1 MPENHNKEGEI
12 MKGSKKEKKGERVK
26 KRGVNGKKGKRED
39 GLGERK

>member
-12 MKGSKKEKKGERVK
+12 MKGSRKEKNWEREWKKGDEWK
-26 KRGVNGKKGKRED
+26 EGKRED